1 MKITRF
7 AVIAAIVA
15 MTAIAPGFAQ
25 GRVNNLSVSVN
36 IIGRG
41 ITGIGPTTCSV
52 AAGVGSANAP
62 VCQFTATTVPGGQA
76 VTWAITGGVDAAKF
90 ALTTAGALSVGTADL
105 LVSATPYL
113 LTVTAT
119 GQ

>member
-1 MKITRF
+1 MNITRF
-7 AVIAAIVA
+7 AAAAVIMAIAAL
-15 MTAIAPGFAQ
+15 PSFAQ
-25 GRVNNLSVSVN
+25 GRVNNLSVIVN
-36 IIGRG
+36 IIGKG
-41 ITGIGPTTCSV
+41 ITGVSPTACSV
-52 AAGVGSANAP
+52 PAGVGSANAP

-105 LVSATPYL
+105 LVSAAPYV

>member
-1 MKITRF
+1 MKIIRF
-7 AVIAAIVA
+7 AAAAMIMAIAA
-15 MTAIAPGFAQ
+15 TAPVLAQ

-36 IIGRG
+36 IIGKG
-41 ITGIGPTTCSV
+41 ITGIGPTSCSV
-52 AAGVGSANAP
+52 PAGVGSANTP

-90 ALTTAGALSVGTADL
+90 ALTTAGALSVGITDL
-105 LVSATPYL
+105 PVSAAPYL
-113 LTVTAT
+113 LQVTAT

>member
-7 AVIAAIVA
+7 AAAAVIMAIAAL
-15 MTAIAPGFAQ
+15 PSFAQ
-25 GRVNNLSVSVN
+25 GRVNNMTIQVQ

-41 ITGIGPTTCSV
+41 IIFAGPTSCSV
-52 AAGVGSANAP
+52 AAGVGSANGP
-62 VCQFTATTVPGGQA
+62 VCQFSATTVPAGQT
-76 VTWAITGGVDAAKF
+76 VLWTITGGVDAAKF

-105 LVSATPYL
+105 LVSATPYAL
-113 LTVTAT
+113 QVTAT